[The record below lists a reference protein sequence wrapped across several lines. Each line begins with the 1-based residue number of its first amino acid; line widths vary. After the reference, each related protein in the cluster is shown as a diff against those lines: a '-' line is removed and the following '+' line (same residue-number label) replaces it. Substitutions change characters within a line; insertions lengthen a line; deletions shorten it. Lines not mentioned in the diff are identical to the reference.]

1 MLNNIDIKQ
10 ELMKLRS
17 RSRKE
22 EDYLIDE
29 VHRILNMSLVQETN
43 VLNNLKFYNKTFE
56 LLDDE
61 ELGAD
66 LIFKPEEIRSI
77 CTKYRL
83 RFLDSKYFNS
93 EIPLDAVL
101 KIKSLNLAYSKDL
114 KGFKILSSVRSF
126 TGKTNAEPALLFVP
140 TINGNYYLVHS
151 WGRELNWF
159 RNWTAFPMRNFET
172 LSLTLAVVTLI
183 ITLLLPTRLI
193 TLDKDATYWCGYRI
207 ATFFHILI
215 FNSGV
220 TAYFTF
226 AFNKNFSGA
235 MWDSHNLGTH

>member
-1 MLNNIDIKQ
+1 MLNRINIHD
-10 ELMKLRS
+10 ELVKIRS
-17 RSRKE
+17 KTRRE

-61 ELGAD
+61 QLD
-66 LIFKPEEIRSI
+66 DDFIFKPDEIKSI

-83 RFLDSKYFNS
+83 RFLDSKYFNNDVPV
-93 EIPLDAVL
+93 EAIIR
-101 KIKSLNLAYSKDL
+101 IKSLNVAYAKDL
-114 KGFKILSSVRSF
+114 KGFKILAATKTFR
-126 TGKTNAEPALLFVP
+126 GKDPDGPALLFIP
-140 TINGNYYLVHS
+140 TINGNYYLAHS
-151 WGRELNWF
+151 WGKEFSWF
-159 RNWTAFPMRNFET
+159 RKLSAFPMRNFET
-172 LSLTLAVVTLI
+172 LFVSIALITLA
-183 ITLLLPTRLI
+183 ITLALPTHLI

-226 AFNKNFSGA
+226 AFNKNFSGSC
-235 MWDSHNLGTH
+235 WDSHSPGL